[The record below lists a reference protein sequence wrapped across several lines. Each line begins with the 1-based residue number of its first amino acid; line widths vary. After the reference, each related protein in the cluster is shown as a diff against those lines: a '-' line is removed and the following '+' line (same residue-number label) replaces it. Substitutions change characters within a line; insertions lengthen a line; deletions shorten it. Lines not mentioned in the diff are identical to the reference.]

1 MVLEKASRKFKLT
14 HYRPSSPIVR
24 GKRKKPAAPFELMGV
39 EHEPGKA
46 AFALLTEPG
55 TGKYVGSAFIT
66 LGREMKERLW
76 KRVQEHA
83 GPPPEAMKKRPAT
96 QWVKPGVRH
105 DPRRLRYHAPERP

>member
-1 MVLEKASRKFKLT
+1 
-14 HYRPSSPIVR
+14 
-24 GKRKKPAAPFELMGV
+24 